1 MEGHSDEKIK
11 VNESIIEETKKEA
24 EKEEINEEKPL
35 YFERLIADL
44 EDFPE
49 EELKEGLGNESDDLF
64 GDDTSESE
72 KEAKEGFEGKIKKI
86 EETQEK
92 LEDFEYQEARRVLE
106 STLSNYAAPE
116 STDGELY
123 YIKMPNFLTV
133 VEKPFDSN
141 SYLEEAC
148 SEYEE
153 TTVNSYDNYQ
163 RIRLRIEN
171 TIRWRYVKNSD
182 GTYSKESNAR
192 FLKWSDGSLSLLL
205 GSELFSVVIKNSISD
220 YMYLSISHETQ
231 SLLMS
236 RKRFTK
242 NMTFLPIDTRSST
255 HKRLTEAIL
264 RGNMKK
270 SSIIEFINIEDPE
283 KVKRE
288 AERIEEEKIRFR
300 RRLESKRRARN
311 ARYNESPILT
321 IEGLEAE
328 ETNDR
333 FSGIYTKDDNY
344 DDDDDG
350 FIVDDESDEAE
361 RAERLRR
368 VKEEGIKMYKRQQT
382 SLTNENDQNE
392 KKDTNVHWLLNE
404 QDRNLDDTDYMKEID
419 LDDNIIGKAGKRR
432 RIVDE
437 LSGDELT
444 PVAKEIKNG
453 E

>member
-1 MEGHSDEKIK
+1 MEKEDKEGVKEGLNEDINEEKSMYFEKLIGDL
-11 VNESIIEETKKEA
+11 EEVPEEE
-24 EKEEINEEKPL
+24 EKEEIS
-35 YFERLIADL
+35 D
-44 EDFPE
+44 
-49 EELKEGLGNESDDLF
+49 ESEDLF
-64 GDDTSESE
+64 GEDTSEE
-72 KEAKEGFEGKIKKI
+72 EIKEENEENERNEGNEGRMRKMGYERQEVM
-86 EETQEK
+86 EE
-92 LEDFEYQEARRVLE
+92 FEYQETRRVLE
-106 STLSNYAAPE
+106 STLANYGAPE
-116 STDGELY
+116 SEDGEIY

-133 VEKPFDSN
+133 VEKPFDSKT
-141 SYLEEAC
+141 YLEEARA
-148 SEYEE
+148 EYEE
-153 TTVNSYDNYQ
+153 VTANSYDNCQ
-163 RIRLRIEN
+163 RIRLKIEN

-205 GSELFSVVIKNSISD
+205 GSELFSVVVKNSISD

-242 NMTFLPIDTRSST
+242 NMTFLPIDTGSST

-300 RRLESKRRARN
+300 RRLVSKRRARN

-328 ETNDR
+328 ETNDQ
-333 FSGIYTKDDNY
+333 FSGIYNKNNNYDD

-350 FIVDDESDEAE
+350 FIVNDESDEAE
-361 RAERLRR
+361 RVERLRR
-368 VKEEGIKMYKRQQT
+368 VKEEGRNMYKIQQM
-382 SLTNENDQNE
+382 SLTNENNQND
-392 KKDTNVHWLLNE
+392 KKETNAHWLLDE
-404 QDRNLDDTDYMKEID
+404 QDKNLDDAEYMKEID
-419 LDDNIIGKAGKRR
+419 LDENIIRKTGKRR

-437 LSGDELT
+437 LSGDEQTTLDT
-444 PVAKEIKNG
+444 ENINNH
-453 E
+453 